1 MSRHV
6 EFCTFAIFFAQP
18 KLMMYRYIYLLTHKK
33 TTPPYTIAFVEKT
46 ELESQFEEVR
56 QTETSETHYH
66 VFAE

>member
-56 QTETSETHYH
+56 QTETTETHYH